1 MSDAHRP
8 MLFTKKRSTKRN
20 QHQHQQQRQRRFHG
34 AFTGG
39 FSAGHY
45 NTVGSKN
52 GWKPSDEGIEVEDEK
67 DDYLIQENAFGGG
80 GSSTTSTSNS
90 SRKRRRL
97 KQLQQQQKPE
107 DYMDDEDMNEW
118 AGPTK
123 VKDIYHAATE
133 SRASSIPSSSSNKNN
148 KSNHGDDNAVNDCSS
163 LRKLFQSKGVNSTGI
178 NNNEPIGKQLLKVL
192 GWRERIIQDNTS
204 TNKISYA
211 YVPINDGDMNDN
223 NDKDKTT
230 LLSCKRL
237 KRIEI
242 QLSKRKNERIPTP
255 KIDTYGMGYEP
266 YKNAPEFQAHREM
279 RKRQAEERARAAS
292 SSHGDNRMNVY
303 RMSDLK
309 GLDGMNRNNY
319 LKNNI
324 DDDDDDDDDDDFYNQ
339 KGNRTSK
346 KASSSSGGKNNRMKQ
361 PNEQQQGSNQRN
373 ILAYET
379 MEDFIGTKSS
389 AGFSLHD
396 DDDQVYDNSIGHLH
410 HATTTKRK
418 PDLSEYHNEVY
429 EGSDS
434 DVDDNN
440 NGHFFHET
448 NQNLS
453 STQMKNA
460 NKEKSIKHH
469 HTQVDSF
476 AGALSAW
483 ASDGKSSI
491 GGFSQQHQEQK
502 NRAVTSDGEPPLSGF
517 ELGGSNSSNIKRYP
531 GPEVPA
537 DYVVT
542 IHIFPNFDSISKMK
556 KLSSQMKRQL
566 QSENLKRNVVESHNK
581 KQRLESHNKK
591 QRLEPMAGPSF
602 ASLSTALKDRFTV
615 SNHKMN
621 ATTHTSKTEITC
633 IDPTKV
639 SSKRTT
645 ILWQPSQLLCKRFN
659 ITAVPS
665 RKIAGKTSLTSS
677 KSNHTRPISE
687 TREETFFRTEVLS
700 QLNPSTK
707 STLSSSNSNLNTSLS
722 EDKTKIER
730 PSFDLMKSIFEPTS
744 DEDDSSNNGEDDEV
758 DTSGHTSKDVKNRDS
773 NISDEVAMSLLLEKG
788 DDDKRVQKAVILLND
803 VNKTLGKKTDN
814 PKRSEIDDRLSSDSS
829 QSAFSDADSR
839 RKKKHKKRRKKHR
852 SKKRKD
858 RHKDRKKR

>member
-1 MSDAHRP
+1 MYTP
-8 MLFTKKRSTKRN
+8 KR
-20 QHQHQQQRQRRFHG
+20 QHN
-34 AFTGG
+34 
-39 FSAGHY
+39 SMHY
-45 NTVGSKN
+45 NDSERHIIGISQTQTQNQNQPRPQQPLS
-52 GWKPSDEGIEVEDEK
+52 PSSLMNQG
-67 DDYLIQENAFGGG
+67 LSFLGLSHN
-80 GSSTTSTSNS
+80 SPNNHNHNHNS
-90 SRKRRRL
+90 S
-97 KQLQQQQKPE
+97 
-107 DYMDDEDMNEW
+107 
-118 AGPTK
+118 
-123 VKDIYHAATE
+123 
-133 SRASSIPSSSSNKNN
+133 SSPSSSPSSSS
-148 KSNHGDDNAVNDCSS
+148 SSPYFLPSPNHAKARG
-163 LRKLFQSKGVNSTGI
+163 T
-178 NNNEPIGKQLLKVL
+178 
-192 GWRERIIQDNTS
+192 TS
-204 TNKISYA
+204 TNRYRHSHPSALEATFQNSIGLQFLSSDDDASVADLNNASTGENRYHPHPQQQQQQQQQHQEQQQQQRKPRRRKLNWRVGPLQRKRKPKIRNNNNNNNNNNRFNNNSKSNNSSNNSLCDSSSIAERTVKSIHTFHSTETEKVGNNRRVGMILPPQSYQQQQHQRFEM
-211 YVPINDGDMNDN
+211 YTSSRQPMNFSFDGTAATSPSSSKDGSDDDNDN
-223 NDKDKTT
+223 
-230 LLSCKRL
+230 
-237 KRIEI
+237 
-242 QLSKRKNERIPTP
+242 
-255 KIDTYGMGYEP
+255 
-266 YKNAPEFQAHREM
+266 
-279 RKRQAEERARAAS
+279 
-292 SSHGDNRMNVY
+292 
-303 RMSDLK
+303 
-309 GLDGMNRNNY
+309 
-319 LKNNI
+319 

-361 PNEQQQGSNQRN
+361 PNEQQQGSNQSN